1 MCLKWSCGCT
11 TGIGDKHWGLNL
23 HKALSIQ
30 IAANA
35 ADYLGTLDKSIF
47 NVFIHDQ
54 IDITL
59 TITSI
64 CVSQSMIFLRK
75 DLQTLRQ

>member
-1 MCLKWSCGCT
+1 MNYLSAIAVTAWSGL
-11 TGIGDKHWGLNL
+11 IG
-23 HKALSIQ
+23 AIEVAIYLSIQ

-59 TITSI
+59 TITEVGLTS
-64 CVSQSMIFLRK
+64 SS
-75 DLQTLRQ
+75 